1 MLDATEDAA
10 DVVTSKS
17 VTFVHSGHL
26 GEPLSETDEGGR
38 VLRHSVLTPFGER
51 LELAPAATAVNYE
64 TANPYTIHST
74 TVAVPGARAVKLHF
88 TDLALA
94 TCDSVVV
101 TDGYSGPVVAE
112 VPSTAS
118 GDVWTD
124 WLPTDRASVE
134 LRAKGCGMARGF
146 KLTEVLPQWG
156 GATSEARMDTTTRPY
171 PAAGQQFRVS
181 LGQGGYVKLTNLNL
195 ASCDVLEARSTTG
208 QPLWR
213 WKPLASYYQVW
224 TAWLTGD
231 VDIGIWGQGCNAS
244 EQKYGFTLAEVRRDA
259 PVRAPLV
266 LGLPGQRTR
275 ADLSVDNWNRWFD
288 PTSGRYLSPEPLL
301 QSPGYMTTMAARGMQ
316 VPTYAYAAN
325 NPLRYVD
332 QNGLY
337 FTSSSSAVWG
347 ALQRLAANPRTR
359 WVVEMMAADPNV
371 EFAINEVPYEQCAES
386 GGITWLPFQRDARGT
401 QSIQIDVNLTKA
413 NFARSGF
420 SDDPVP
426 WTLDSL
432 VGHELG
438 HGFGF
443 AYGALN
449 FDAMAVEVENYLRL
463 PGPLRESHDRGVCK
477 RPMPEICGR

>member
-1 MLDATEDAA
+1 M
-10 DVVTSKS
+10 VTSKS

-266 LGLPGQRTR
+266 LGLPGQKQR
-275 ADLSVDNWNRWFD
+275 ADGTWDNWHRAYD
-288 PTSGRYLSPEPLL
+288 SEVGRYLGADPILVRGALL
-301 QSPGYMTTMAARGMQ
+301 QAYTYSANVPMKEADPYGLISVDMQSMKACHARSKAAGGY
-316 VPTYAYAAN
+316 
-325 NPLRYVD
+325 L
-332 QNGLY
+332 
-337 FTSSSSAVWG
+337 
-347 ALQRLAANPRTR
+347 TR
-359 WVVEMMAADPNV
+359 WLEVKKHLEMMRRPSV
-371 EFAINEVPYEQCAES
+371 F
-386 GGITWLPFQRDARGT
+386 T
-401 QSIQIDVNLTKA
+401 QGPSPRIVCEWTG
-413 NFARSGF
+413 RSWCVT
-420 SDDPVP
+420 PTRV
-426 WTLDSL
+426 
-432 VGHELG
+432 
-438 HGFGF
+438 
-443 AYGALN
+443 
-449 FDAMAVEVENYLRL
+449 
-463 PGPLRESHDRGVCK
+463 
-477 RPMPEICGR
+477 

>member
-1 MLDATEDAA
+1 MLATENLTAHARAA
-10 DVVTSKS
+10 AKTRVRASTQPAVPRTWASTCRS
-17 VTFVHSGHL
+17 ARTHSGN
-26 GEPLSETDEGGR
+26 SR
-38 VLRHSVLTPFGER
+38 
-51 LELAPAATAVNYE
+51 
-64 TANPYTIHST
+64 
-74 TVAVPGARAVKLHF
+74 RAEKL
-88 TDLALA
+88 
-94 TCDSVVV
+94 
-101 TDGYSGPVVAE
+101 
-112 VPSTAS
+112 
-118 GDVWTD
+118 
-124 WLPTDRASVE
+124 
-134 LRAKGCGMARGF
+134 
-146 KLTEVLPQWG
+146 
-156 GATSEARMDTTTRPY
+156 
-171 PAAGQQFRVS
+171 AAGSR
-181 LGQGGYVKLTNLNL
+181 K
-195 ASCDVLEARSTTG
+195 
-208 QPLWR
+208 
-213 WKPLASYYQVW
+213 
-224 TAWLTGD
+224 
-231 VDIGIWGQGCNAS
+231 
-244 EQKYGFTLAEVRRDA
+244 
-259 PVRAPLV
+259 
-266 LGLPGQRTR
+266 
-275 ADLSVDNWNRWFD
+275 
-288 PTSGRYLSPEPLL
+288 YLSPEPLL